1 MTLFPEQWECA
12 LCMPRTL
19 QDLLRSSCSQG
30 SMQRMFVQP
39 LTSLTSKSPGV
50 GPEDIFPHFP
60 NLICPKNSPPM
71 ATTAGLLI
79 LSRPGQDLGSP
90 QGLLS
95 KTSLMTP
102 L

>member
-1 MTLFPEQWECA
+1 MTLLSEQWECA
-12 LCMPRTL
+12 LCVPRTL
-19 QDLLRSSCSQG
+19 QDLIRSSCSQG
-30 SMQRMFVQP
+30 SMPRMYVQP
-39 LTSLTSKSPGV
+39 LTSLFPKSPGV

-71 ATTAGLLI
+71 ATTDGLLI
-79 LSRPGQDLGSP
+79 LPAPGQDLGSP
-90 QGLLS
+90 QGILG

>member
-1 MTLFPEQWECA
+1 MLSGLDAQNVCPTLDAFP
-12 LCMPRTL
+12 T
-19 QDLLRSSCSQG
+19 
-30 SMQRMFVQP
+30 
-39 LTSLTSKSPGV
+39 KSPGV

-60 NLICPKNSPPM
+60 NLICANNSPSM

-79 LSRPGQDLGSP
+79 LPAPGQDLGSP
-90 QGLLS
+90 QCLLG